1 MNLDFDKATLEDA
14 LYIADH
20 LRPSDREEC
29 NAHTEAAARTTL
41 ETAWKASSHAWTAK
55 SAEGKP
61 VAILGL
67 VPAPGMSDTGIPWL
81 LCTEEAEA
89 MPKAFL
95 KYTPEYLGVFHAI
108 YSRLL
113 NAVPSTSIKTLAWLK
128 HLGFTFGEPIP
139 SPTQAG
145 VEITPFYR
153 VETHV

>member
-29 NAHTEAAARTTL
+29 YAYTEAAARTTL

-55 SAEGKP
+55 SAEGTP
-61 VAILGL
+61 IAILGL

-89 MPKAFL
+89 MPKAFM
-95 KYTPEYLGVFHAI
+95 KYTPEYLEVFLAI
-108 YSRLL
+108 YPKLF
-113 NAVPSTSIKTLAWLK
+113 NVVTSTSTKTLTWLK
-128 HLGFTFGEPIP
+128 RLGFTIGESMP
-139 SPTQAG
+139 SPKLRG
-145 VEITPFYR
+145 VQVTPFYK
-153 VETHV
+153 VSA

>member
-1 MNLDFDKATLEDA
+1 LNLDFDKATLEDA

-41 ETAWKASSHAWTAK
+41 ETAWKASSHTWTAK
-55 SAEGKP
+55 SSEGTP
-61 VAILGL
+61 IAILGL

-95 KYTPEYLGVFHAI
+95 KYTPEYLAVFLAI
-108 YSRLL
+108 YPKLF
-113 NAVPSTSIKTLAWLK
+113 NVVTSTSTKTLTWLK
-128 HLGFTFGEPIP
+128 RLGFTLGKSMP
-139 SPTQAG
+139 SPKLSG
-145 VEITPFYR
+145 VQVTPFYK
-153 VETHV
+153 VSA

>member
-55 SAEGKP
+55 SAEGTP
-61 VAILGL
+61 IAILGL

-81 LCTEEAEA
+81 LCTDEADSMQRA
-89 MPKAFL
+89 IV
-95 KYTPEYLGVFHAI
+95 KYTPEYLSVLQAI
-108 YSRLL
+108 YPKLF
-113 NAVPSTSIKTLAWLK
+113 NVVPSTSTKTLAWLK
-128 HLGFTFGEPIP
+128 RLGFTLGDSMP
-139 SPTQAG
+139 SPNLRG
-145 VEITPFYR
+145 VQVTPFYK
-153 VETHV
+153 VSA